1 MSTGFW
7 PAITRPLPKG
17 DIVKENSPANSAM
30 ETPPVGKVSGLSLDQ
45 PALAEAQKGLTERPT
60 MNIRT
65 KIVLGFFLLFLFSAG
80 VSITYLMLSISI
92 DKKVKFME
100 TLNNYTFEIQQAR
113 RYEKNFFLYRT
124 NLTDALENVQIAR
137 EILKQKADS
146 ITAVVGQGHL
156 NLMISHLDRYEKI
169 LNDLRVEQSRPT
181 GKPHSISETETELR
195 HLGAEMIFLARNL
208 VDQERKQVEEI
219 TRLSRQLPLA
229 FLIIFLGVVVYL
241 TNFLAKQIVQPLN
254 RFVDYTLRIAKGDY
268 TPITAAKRYKD
279 EFSRLAMAIN
289 WMMDQLQKN
298 QEQYIQSRK
307 MAAIGTLTSGIA
319 HELNNPLNN
328 ICITTESLIDD
339 LNDLSDQEKRK
350 RLQDIYTQAERASG
364 TVRNL
369 LDFTRMGQPTF
380 VSISTLE
387 LLNSTIKLARNEMEL
402 NNIRLNYF
410 PETADIKIQGDFSQ
424 LQQVFLNLII
434 NAIQAMPQGG
444 TLGIQVKADDPDL
457 TRIEVTDTGVGIPQ
471 SVIGQIFDPFFTT
484 KEKGT
489 GLGLSTSYSIIKKHG
504 GKILVKSQ
512 LNQGTTFSVYIPH
525 SKER

>member
-1 MSTGFW
+1 
-7 PAITRPLPKG
+7 
-17 DIVKENSPANSAM
+17 M
-30 ETPPVGKVSGLSLDQ
+30 ELAKDRGGTSLALDQ
-45 PALAEAQKGLTERPT
+45 PALAEAQKGLTERPAR
-60 MNIRT
+60 NIRT
-65 KIVLGFFLLFLFSAG
+65 KIILGFFLLFLFSAG
-80 VSITYLMLSISI
+80 VSITYLMLSFSI

-124 NLTDALENVQIAR
+124 NLPDALENVQTAR
-137 EILKQKADS
+137 ELLKQKAAS
-146 ITAVVGQGHL
+146 ITAVVGQGDL
-156 NLMISHLDRYEKI
+156 NKMIAHLDRYEKL
-169 LNDLRVEQSRPT
+169 LNYLRPKQETPLGQTPSV
-181 GKPHSISETETELR
+181 SEIETELR
-195 HLGAEMIFLARNL
+195 QHGAEMIFLARNL
-208 VDQERKQVEEI
+208 VEQERKQVEEI

-229 FLIIFLGVVVYL
+229 FLIVFLVVVVYL
-241 TNFLAKQIVQPLN
+241 TNFLAKQIVRPLN
-254 RFVDYTLRIAKGDY
+254 RFVDYTMRIAKGDF

-328 ICITTESLIDD
+328 ICITTESMIDD
-339 LNDLSDQEKRK
+339 LENLPDQEKRK

-380 VSISTLE
+380 VPVSSHELLSSTL
-387 LLNSTIKLARNEMEL
+387 KLARNEMEL
-402 NNIRLNYF
+402 NNIKLNYS
-410 PETADIKIQGDFSQ
+410 PEKSDPKMLGDFSQ
-424 LQQVFLNLII
+424 LQQVFLNLVI
-434 NAIQAMPQGG
+434 NAIQACPQGG
-444 TLGIQVKADDPDL
+444 TLTIQTKTDDPGMVQIDL
-457 TRIEVTDTGVGIPQ
+457 SDTGVGIPQ
-471 SVIGQIFDPFFTT
+471 SIIEQIFDPFFTT

-489 GLGLSTSYSIIKKHG
+489 GLGLSTSYSIIKKHE
-504 GKILVKSQ
+504 GKIIVKSQ
-512 LNQGTTFSVYIPH
+512 INQGTTFSVFIPK

>member
-1 MSTGFW
+1 M
-7 PAITRPLPKG
+7 
-17 DIVKENSPANSAM
+17 KENASDFVSM
-30 ETPPVGKVSGLSLDQ
+30 EQSRDRVGASLALDQ

-60 MNIRT
+60 RNIRT
-65 KIVLGFFLLFLFSAG
+65 KIILGFFLLFLFSAG
-80 VSITYLMLSISI
+80 VSITYLMLSLSI
-92 DKKVKFME
+92 EKKVTFME

-124 NLTDALENVQIAR
+124 NLPDALENVQTAR

-146 ITAVVGQGHL
+146 ITAVIGQVDL
-156 NLMISHLDRYEKI
+156 NRMIAHLDRYEKL
-169 LNDLRVEQSRPT
+169 LNYLRAEQKSPVGPT
-181 GKPHSISETETELR
+181 PTLSAIETELR
-195 HLGAEMIFLARNL
+195 QHGAEMIFLARNL
-208 VDQERKQVEEI
+208 VEQERKQVEEI

-229 FLIIFLGVVVYL
+229 FLIVFLGVVVYL
-241 TNFLAKQIVQPLN
+241 TLFLARQIVQPLN
-254 RFVDYTLRIAKGDY
+254 RFVDYTMRIAKGDY
-268 TPITAAKRYKD
+268 TPITAAKPYKD

-328 ICITTESLIDD
+328 ICITTESMIDD
-339 LNDLSDQEKRK
+339 LENLPDQEKRK

-380 VSISTLE
+380 VPVSSNELMSSTL
-387 LLNSTIKLARNEMEL
+387 KLARNEMEL
-402 NNIRLNYF
+402 NNVKLIYS
-410 PETADIKIQGDFSQ
+410 PGISDPKIQGDFSQ
-424 LQQVFLNLII
+424 LQQVFLNLVI

-444 TLGIQVKADDPDL
+444 TLEIRVTTENPDFVQIDL
-457 TRIEVTDTGVGIPQ
+457 IDSGVGIPQ
-471 SVIGQIFDPFFTT
+471 SVIEQIFDPFFTT

-489 GLGLSTSYSIIKKHG
+489 GLGLSTSYSIVKKHE
-504 GKILVKSQ
+504 GKIMVTSQ
-512 LNQGTTFSVYIPH
+512 INQGCTFSVFIPK

>member
-1 MSTGFW
+1 M
-7 PAITRPLPKG
+7 
-17 DIVKENSPANSAM
+17 KENHLDFTPMEPAAD
-30 ETPPVGKVSGLSLDQ
+30 SGVDRLGLDQ

-80 VSITYLMLSISI
+80 VSITYLMLSFSI

-146 ITAVVGQGHL
+146 ITAVVGQGQL

-169 LNDLRVEQSRPT
+169 LNNLRVEQSQPT

-195 HLGAEMIFLARNL
+195 TLGAEMIFLAKNL

-339 LNDLSDQEKRK
+339 LNDLPDPEKRK

-380 VSISTLE
+380 VSISTHE

-402 NNIRLNYF
+402 NNVRLNYF
-410 PETADIKIQGDFSQ
+410 PETSDVKIQGDFSQ

-444 TLGIQVKADDPDL
+444 TLGIQVKADDPDF

-489 GLGLSTSYSIIKKHG
+489 GLGLSTSYSIIKKHE

>member
-1 MSTGFW
+1 MK
-7 PAITRPLPKG
+7 PARIA
-17 DIVKENSPANSAM
+17 E
-30 ETPPVGKVSGLSLDQ
+30 VSGLPLDQ

-65 KIVLGFFLLFLFSAG
+65 KIVLGFFFLFLFSAG
-80 VSITYLMLSISI
+80 VSITYLILSFRI
-92 DKKVKFME
+92 DQKVQFME

-124 NLTDALENVQIAR
+124 NLPDALEDIQTAR
-137 EILKQKADS
+137 GILKQKAES

-156 NLMISHLDRYEKI
+156 NMMISHLDRYEK
-169 LNDLRVEQSRPT
+169 LLDFLRTEPGRKAGQAPRL
-181 GKPHSISETETELR
+181 SEIETELR
-195 HLGAEMIFLARNL
+195 QHGAEMISLARNL

-241 TNFLAKQIVQPLN
+241 ANFLAKQIVQPLN
-254 RFVDYTLRIAKGDY
+254 RFVDYTMRIAKGDY

-339 LNDLSDQEKRK
+339 LEILSDQEKRK

-380 VSISTLE
+380 VPVSTKE
-387 LLNSTIKLARNEMEL
+387 LLSSTINLARNEMDL
-402 NNIRLNYF
+402 NNIQLHYA
-410 PETADIKIQGDFSQ
+410 PETEDPKIQGDFSQ
-424 LQQVFLNLII
+424 LQQVFLNLLI

-444 TLGIQVKADDPDL
+444 TLEIQVKTDAPDF
-457 TRIEVTDTGVGIPQ
+457 TCIEVSDTGVGIPQ
-471 SVIGQIFDPFFTT
+471 SVIEQIFDPFFTT

-512 LNQGTTFSVYIPH
+512 LNQGSTFMVCIPKP
-525 SKER
+525 KER